1 MKRIALMV
9 TMLMAAASTSA
20 LADHHMEKEAM
31 DDGMM
36 EDKAMHDDDMM
47 KDHDDD
53 MMKKDDHMSEDDMM
67 DDHGDDEMMDDDM
80 EKDSMNDH

>member
-36 EDKAMHDDDMM
+36 EDKAMHDDMTDPGVG
-47 KDHDDD
+47 KA
-53 MMKKDDHMSEDDMM
+53 SAT
-67 DDHGDDEMMDDDM
+67 
-80 EKDSMNDH
+80 N